1 MKKALITGITGQDGS
16 YLAELLLA
24 KGYEVHGI
32 VRRASSLNTQR
43 VDHIFDKL
51 KLHRGD
57 VTDYG
62 SIKLALKDCKPD
74 YVYNLA
80 AQSQVRDSFVISQ
93 STSQIN
99 FNGAI
104 NVIEAVI
111 ETCPNASVYQAS
123 TSEMFGN
130 TGEYDSKG
138 NLKPINEKT
147 PLRPVSPYGIAK
159 TAVHHSAEIY
169 RQLGLKIS
177 CGILFNHESER
188 RGETFVTQKIA
199 KAVAEFAVSKR
210 KEPLQLGNLSGQRD
224 WGYAPDYMEAAIR
237 MNEEE
242 LPDDYVIATG
252 ETWSV
257 EDFLL
262 RAFRYAGLGDWDDYV
277 EINDRLKRP
286 NELWTLIGDSSK
298 ARKNLG
304 WSPAV
309 EFPELVER
317 MVDHQINIL
326 YNKR

>member
-16 YLAELLLA
+16 YLAEHLLA

-43 VDHIFDKL
+43 IDHIFEKL
-51 KLHRGD
+51 TLHRGD

-62 SIKLALKDCKPD
+62 SIRLALRECQPD

-80 AQSQVRDSFVISQ
+80 AQSQVRDSFIINQ

-104 NVIEAVI
+104 NVMEAVL
-111 ETCPNASVYQAS
+111 ETCPTAFMYQAS

-130 TGEYDSKG
+130 TGEHDSNG
-138 NLKPINEKT
+138 NLKPINEDT
-147 PLRPVSPYGIAK
+147 ALRPISPYGIAK
-159 TAVHHSAEIY
+159 TAAHHSAEIY
-169 RQLGLKIS
+169 KQRGLNIS

-188 RGETFVTQKIA
+188 RGDTFVTQKIA
-199 KAVAEFAVSKR
+199 KAVAEFSVSNR
-210 KEPLQLGNLSGQRD
+210 KEPLQLGNLSGKRD
-224 WGYAPDYMEAAIR
+224 WGYAPDYMNAAVL
-237 MNEEE
+237 MTEDEFADN
-242 LPDDYVIATG
+242 YVIATG
-252 ETWSV
+252 EVWSV

-277 EINDRLKRP
+277 EINERLKRP
-286 NELWTLIGDSSK
+286 NELWTLIGDNSK

-317 MVDHQINIL
+317 MVDHQINVL